1 MLRRVLMA
9 LGLALLLTGCGAAE
23 PEPIATA
30 IPVPLP
36 VSLPVEEVEEAAEP
50 TVKQGVF
57 DIVGYC
63 ACCTPYADMNRDEQG
78 RVLTASGEWV
88 EIGQC
93 VAVDPEI
100 IPLGSTVTINGK
112 SYTALDTGVKGYVI
126 DILMEHDEAHTF
138 GCRTMTLV
146 TWTE

>member
-23 PEPIATA
+23 PEIAADA

-36 VSLPVEEVEEAAEP
+36 VTLPVEEPEEPEEQ
-50 TVKQGVF
+50 QGVF

-63 ACCTPYADMNRDEQG
+63 ACCTPYADMNRDEDG

-88 EIGQC
+88 EIGTC

-100 IPLGSTVTINGK
+100 IPLGSTVFINGK
-112 SYTALDTGVKGYVI
+112 EYKALDTGVKGYVI
-126 DILMEHDEAHTF
+126 DILMEHDEAHSF
-138 GCRTMTLV
+138 GCKTMTLV
-146 TWTE
+146 TWVE

>member
-1 MLRRVLMA
+1 MLKRVLMA

-23 PEPIATA
+23 PEIAADA

-36 VSLPVEEVEEAAEP
+36 VTLPVEDPEEPEVQ
-50 TVKQGVF
+50 QGVF

-63 ACCTPYADMNRDEQG
+63 ACCTPYAHMNRDEAG

-88 EIGQC
+88 EIGTC
-93 VAVDPEI
+93 VAVDPDI
-100 IPLGSTVTINGK
+100 IPLGSTVTIDGT
-112 SYTALDTGVKGYVI
+112 SYTALDTGVTGFVI
-126 DILMEHDEAHTF
+126 DILMEHDEAHNF
-138 GCRTMTLV
+138 GCETMALV